1 MFKLNQNLK
10 FNIYGGVGWN
20 NVVTTGLIGSSL
32 NSILAMINQ
41 IVYNNNPN
49 PLYNTSS
56 VYNDTSSRLYIRGS
70 SNWNY
75 STIAVGKPVF

>member
-1 MFKLNQNLK
+1 MLKINQNQKL
-10 FNIYGGVGWN
+10 NIYGGLRWS

-49 PLYNTSS
+49 PLYKTST
-56 VYNDTSSRLYIRGS
+56 VYNDTSSRLYIRGN

-75 STIAVGKPVF
+75 SSVAVGKPVF